1 MSAASYKM
9 TVMISSNSALW
20 LDRSQRG
27 CYCHVK
33 LTQSTAMDRLR
44 VDDYSPP
51 FFLRDSGA
59 SETRARV
66 EITPREERR
75 HARRVSPVL
84 GRLIFTSASS
94 QAIFTPPFPLP
105 PLQPRP
111 QGFSLKKWVG
121 TRLPPLYVW
130 VKLLGYILTSR
141 IKLIFG
147 IHGLQEMFF
156 WIEKNFGRQAEFYN
170 QSHRVQRSFVLRNEL
185 LI

>member
-1 MSAASYKM
+1 MIIVPHFSSGIVEQAKRERAWKSPHAKKGDTRAA
-9 TVMISSNSALW
+9 
-20 LDRSQRG
+20 
-27 CYCHVK
+27 C
-33 LTQSTAMDRLR
+33 RL
-44 VDDYSPP
+44 
-51 FFLRDSGA
+51 FLR
-59 SETRARV
+59 
-66 EITPREERR
+66 
-75 HARRVSPVL
+75 
-84 GRLIFTSASS
+84 RLIFTSASS

-156 WIEKNFGRQAEFYN
+156 WIEKKFRSTGWILQPKSQGPEEFRVKKWITYLK
-170 QSHRVQRSFVLRNEL
+170 SHLEKCLYLSLSTIN
-185 LI
+185 